1 MQQFPVM
8 NLPQLSRGGD
18 SSRKHKG
25 EPILKCRRCAKEEE
39 ERQKRENGMGCGYEP
54 PEGDQEV
61 PDETSEATLDLGCDK
76 CQGRRR
82 KKKRA
87 MDTSTMPIGVLRLQ
101 GQEVLGQVPLASTP
115 VMPRPTAPRATMAGS
130 CPGHTRLGQTCPA
143 GSVPLD
149 PTLNCQ
155 HDARGNAVC
164 SNGLHFPPGC
174 PKTPPEEYFSPGIAP
189 DEVHG
194 GILEA
199 KIPPARGTPGA
210 PPLVGSD
217 SGGAGGA
224 AAPSGGTNILP
235 YAAGGIA
242 VIGLLYALL
251 R

>member
-1 MQQFPVM
+1 MQQFPVL

-39 ERQKRENGMGCGYEP
+39 ERRKREDGMGCGYEP
-54 PEGDQEV
+54 PQDEQEV
-61 PDETSEATLDLGCDK
+61 QDETSEATLDLGCDK
-76 CQGRRR
+76 CQDRRRR
-82 KKKRA
+82 KKRA
-87 MDTSTMPIGVLRLQ
+87 MNTSTMPSGMLRLQ
-101 GQEVLGQVPLASTP
+101 GDGILGQVPLLQNPGTARTA
-115 VMPRPTAPRATMAGS
+115 APRRTMAGS
-130 CPGHTRLGQTCPA
+130 CPGHARLGQICPA
-143 GSVPLD
+143 GGVPLD

-155 HDARGNAVC
+155 HDARGNTVC
-164 SNGLHFPPGC
+164 SNGLYFPPGC

-194 GILEA
+194 SILEA

-210 PPLVGSD
+210 PPLVGGASGAA
-217 SGGAGGA
+217 SPGGA
-224 AAPSGGTNILP
+224 SGGTSFLP

-242 VIGLLYALL
+242 TIGLLYALL